1 MKKQFIAKLLVLV
14 MVLAMVPVAV
24 LAADAGN
31 NNVSV
36 PSTDASTN
44 DPYNNPYGGG
54 DIAIPEVPFTP
65 VEPDDSK
72 TDSNEPETPVET
84 VPEVVETIDNVKTET
99 NADGQTVVTATIEV
113 KDAAAPVEVS
123 EKAVDALV
131 SQAQKG
137 DVVAIVAETSGAVS
151 APASKLADLIEKTGN
166 PVSLG
171 NSVAA
176 VAVNETLVKLAG
188 GAEVKV
194 EPTVNDDGTI
204 NVPVTAGGKEIAP
217 ESVPGGIDVEVA
229 VSYTARQVAAVN
241 AIKTDKTEVSLK
253 WSISAGKLQVNLTV
267 TGSIQ
272 VVRK

>member
-24 LAADAGN
+24 LAADAGSN
-31 NNVSV
+31 SNVSV

-44 DPYNNPYGGG
+44 DPYNNPYGGD
-54 DIAIPEVPFTP
+54 DIVPVFP
-65 VEPDDSK
+65 VVPSAPAESDSK
-72 TDSNEPETPVET
+72 TDTGKSDTPVET
-84 VPEVVETIDNVKTET
+84 APEVVETIDDVKTET

-113 KDAAAPVEVS
+113 KDATAPVEVS

-131 SQAQKG
+131 SQAQEG
-137 DVVAIVAETSGAVS
+137 DVVAIVAGTTGTVS

-166 PVSLG
+166 PVSPG

-194 EPTVNDDGTI
+194 LSMMM
-204 NVPVTAGGKEIAP
+204 VP
-217 ESVPGGIDVEVA
+217 
-229 VSYTARQVAAVN
+229 
-241 AIKTDKTEVSLK
+241 
-253 WSISAGKLQVNLTV
+253 SAFL
-267 TGSIQ
+267 
-272 VVRK
+272 